1 MTDLPS
7 ADPHTLQEQPLTQ
20 GIVMAKFLDKWKKK
34 VTTYKTKAE
43 EIRAM
48 IEDGAETIRDI
59 RADVEGTVEELKTDS
74 EEKMMESLEKIQDAE
89 RVFEEAGYDLRAVE
103 LEMGFNP
110 KVVAVLKHKTSVSSR
125 KKERLL
131 KQHENDKVLKTVLT
145 SLFKA
150 EALEDKVHLQRLTFS
165 EVHLEMGLVPAI
177 HVLWE
182 DKSTAGIATTQ
193 SRLSASPSISTSP
206 FTSSSSSF
214 TSRGSSFTG
223 SATEEARSPQ
233 EPEPQSSVESED
245 KEPIATSSEP
255 SNVAEPA
262 TTGEPYPVES
272 ADLEESFSAPEVT
285 ASAHDPEDDK
295 WTSFPDISFPTAK

>member
-1 MTDLPS
+1 
-7 ADPHTLQEQPLTQ
+7 
-20 GIVMAKFLDKWKKK
+20 MAEFIKNLKKK
-34 VTTYKTKAE
+34 VEHYKTKAE

-48 IEDGAETIRDI
+48 VEEGAETIRDI
-59 RADVEGTVEELKTDS
+59 RADVESTVDDLKADS
-74 EEKMMESLEKIQDAE
+74 EEKMMESLEKIQSAE

-110 KVVAVLKHKTSVSSR
+110 KVLAILKHESKISVR

-131 KQHENDKVLKTVLT
+131 KQHEEDKVLKTILT

-193 SRLSASPSISTSP
+193 SRLSSSPTISTSP

-223 SATEEARSPQ
+223 TAVEKESPQDSEPPSATELEEKETLSSPA
-233 EPEPQSSVESED
+233 ETITEEKTASEEHLSPTD
-245 KEPIATSSEP
+245 P
-255 SNVAEPA
+255 
-262 TTGEPYPVES
+262 TGE
-272 ADLEESFSAPEVT
+272 AESFSAPEVT

>member
-223 SATEEARSPQ
+223 TATEEELPLQ

>member
-1 MTDLPS
+1 
-7 ADPHTLQEQPLTQ
+7 
-20 GIVMAKFLDKWKKK
+20 MAKFLDKWKKK

-223 SATEEARSPQ
+223 SATEEARSPL

-262 TTGEPYPVES
+262 TTGEPDSVES

>member
-1 MTDLPS
+1 
-7 ADPHTLQEQPLTQ
+7 
-20 GIVMAKFLDKWKKK
+20 MAKFLDKWKKK

-125 KKERLL
+125 KKEQLL
-131 KQHENDKVLKTVLT
+131 KKHESDKLLKTVLT

-182 DKSTAGIATTQ
+182 DKSTAGVATPK
-193 SRLSASPSISTSP
+193 SLSSSPSISTSP
-206 FTSSSSSF
+206 FTSSSSPF

-223 SATEEARSPQ
+223 SATEEELSPL
-233 EPEPQSSVESED
+233 EAKPQSSAEPED

-255 SNVAEPA
+255 SNIAEPP
-262 TTGEPYPVES
+262 TIEDPSSVES

-285 ASAHDPEDDK
+285 ASARDPEDDK

>member
-1 MTDLPS
+1 
-7 ADPHTLQEQPLTQ
+7 
-20 GIVMAKFLDKWKKK
+20 MAKFLDKWKKK

-59 RADVEGTVEELKTDS
+59 RSDVEGTVEELKADS
-74 EEKMMESLEKIQDAE
+74 EEKMMESLEKIQSAE

-110 KVVAVLKHKTSVSSR
+110 KVLAILKHESKISVR

-131 KQHENDKVLKTVLT
+131 KQHEEDKVLKTILT

-150 EALEDKVHLQRLTFS
+150 ETLEDKVHLQRLTFS

-182 DKSTAGIATTQ
+182 DKSTAGVATIQ
-193 SRLSASPSISTSP
+193 SRLSSSPTISTSP

-223 SATEEARSPQ
+223 TAVEKESPQGSEPPSAIELEEKETLSSPPETITEEKTASEEHLSPTD
-233 EPEPQSSVESED
+233 P
-245 KEPIATSSEP
+245 
-255 SNVAEPA
+255 
-262 TTGEPYPVES
+262 TGE
-272 ADLEESFSAPEVT
+272 AESFSAPKVT
-285 ASAHDPEDDK
+285 TSAHDPEDDK
-295 WTSFPDISFPTAK
+295 WTSFPDISFPSAK

>member
-223 SATEEARSPQ
+223 TATEEELSPQ

-255 SNVAEPA
+255 SNVEEPA

>member
-1 MTDLPS
+1 
-7 ADPHTLQEQPLTQ
+7 
-20 GIVMAKFLDKWKKK
+20 MAKFLDKWKKK

-182 DKSTAGIATTQ
+182 DKSTAGVATTQ

-223 SATEEARSPQ
+223 SATEEALSPL
-233 EPEPQSSVESED
+233 EPKPQSSVKSED

-255 SNVAEPA
+255 SNVVEPA
-262 TTGEPYPVES
+262 TTGEPDSVES

>member
-1 MTDLPS
+1 
-7 ADPHTLQEQPLTQ
+7 
-20 GIVMAKFLDKWKKK
+20 MAKFLDKWKKK

-125 KKERLL
+125 KKEQLL
-131 KQHENDKVLKTVLT
+131 KKHESDKLLKTVLT

-182 DKSTAGIATTQ
+182 DKSTAGVATPK
-193 SRLSASPSISTSP
+193 SLSSSPSISTSP
-206 FTSSSSSF
+206 FTSSSSPF

-223 SATEEARSPQ
+223 SATEEELSPL
-233 EPEPQSSVESED
+233 EAKPQSSAEPED
-245 KEPIATSSEP
+245 KEHIATSSEP
-255 SNVAEPA
+255 SNIAEPA
-262 TTGEPYPVES
+262 TIEDPSSVES

-285 ASAHDPEDDK
+285 ASARDPEDDK

>member
-131 KQHENDKVLKTVLT
+131 KQHENDKLLKTVLT

-223 SATEEARSPQ
+223 SATEEARSPL

-262 TTGEPYPVES
+262 TTGEPDSVES

>member
-1 MTDLPS
+1 
-7 ADPHTLQEQPLTQ
+7 
-20 GIVMAKFLDKWKKK
+20 MAKFLDKWKKK

-131 KQHENDKVLKTVLT
+131 KQHENDKLLKTVLT

-223 SATEEARSPQ
+223 SATEEARSPL

-255 SNVAEPA
+255 SNVEEPA

>member
-1 MTDLPS
+1 
-7 ADPHTLQEQPLTQ
+7 
-20 GIVMAKFLDKWKKK
+20 MAKFLDKWKKK

-223 SATEEARSPQ
+223 TATEEELSPQ

-262 TTGEPYPVES
+262 TTGEPDSGES

>member
-1 MTDLPS
+1 MTDLSSSHPR
-7 ADPHTLQEQPLTQ
+7 TLQEQPLTQ
-20 GIVMAKFLDKWKKK
+20 GIIMAKFLDKWKKK